1 MKRATLSVMDV
12 PTYTI
17 QEYVELEEYSNIKH
31 ELFDGQIRAMSGG
44 TLEHSRLAAAA
55 IAQLGAQLRGG
66 ACDVYTADARV
77 RVVAGSLI
85 TYPDLSICC
94 GAPVTDS
101 EDRNAMLNP
110 TVLVEITS
118 PSTEKYDR
126 GTKFARYKLIPSLRE
141 YVVISHREPA
151 IDVFRRLDDGDWAD
165 ADRTGP
171 GERAKLVSIGCEI
184 DVDELYRRRR

>member
-1 MKRATLSVMDV
+1 MKRATLAVMDV

-44 TLEHSRLAAAA
+44 TLEHSRLAAVV
-55 IAQLGAQLRGG
+55 IGQLGIQLTGRP
-66 ACDVYTADARV
+66 CVVYTADARV
-77 RVVAGSLI
+77 RVVAGNLI
-85 TYPDLSICC
+85 TYPDVSIGC
-94 GAPVTDS
+94 APPVTDT

-141 YVVISHREPA
+141 YVVISHREQA
-151 IDVFRRLDDGDWAD
+151 INVFRRLDDGDWAD
-165 ADRTGP
+165 ADRAVS
-171 GERAKLVSIGCEI
+171 GEKARLVSINCEI
-184 DVDELYRRRR
+184 DVDELYRCPW

>member
-17 QEYVELEEYSNIKH
+17 KEYVELEEYSNIKH
-31 ELFDGQIRAMSGG
+31 EFFDGQIRAMSGG

-55 IAQLGAQLRGG
+55 IFQLGTRLKDR
-66 ACDVYTADARV
+66 ACVVYTADARI
-77 RVVAGSLI
+77 RVVAGNLI
-85 TYPDLSICC
+85 TYPDISIGCA
-94 GAPVTDS
+94 APETDG

-126 GTKFARYKLIPSLRE
+126 GTKFARYKLIPTLRE
-141 YVVISHREPA
+141 YVVISHREHA
-151 IDVFRRLDDGDWAD
+151 IDVFRRLDDGGWAE
-165 ADRTGP
+165 ADRAGV
-171 GERAKLVSIGCEI
+171 GEKAKLLSIDCEI
-184 DVDELYRRRR
+184 DVDALYRRPW